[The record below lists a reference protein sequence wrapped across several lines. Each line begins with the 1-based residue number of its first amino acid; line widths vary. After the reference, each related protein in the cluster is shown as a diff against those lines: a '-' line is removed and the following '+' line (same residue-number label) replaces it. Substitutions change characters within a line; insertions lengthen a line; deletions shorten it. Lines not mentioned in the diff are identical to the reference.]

1 MKSGMSR
8 WLDTCKRKQHPGVAA
23 FSPLAPDEVGLP
35 FLSRF
40 GSLFPTLI
48 ERCEYVSLNVLQNL
62 LSAKLALHVT
72 AVLATTRKMN
82 RLPRVYI
89 VLLQNGADRCNH
101 LGGLSAATILT
112 LIDSERQRL
121 CFGALP
127 VVLPA
132 AAVRL
137 LGALLAEL
145 AKGNAVTLMPHHAE
159 LTTQEVADLLVS
171 RPFLIGLLE
180 NGQLPHQKVGTHPRV
195 RFADLMTYERRRD
208 AEGEEALRELAAL
221 SQE

>member
-1 MKSGMSR
+1 MSR

-23 FSPLAPDEVGLP
+23 SSPLAPDEVGLP

-40 GSLFPTLI
+40 GSLFRTLI

-89 VLLQNGADRCNH
+89 VLLRNGANRCNRS
-101 LGGLSAATILT
+101 GGLSAATILT

-121 CFGALP
+121 CVGALNGSYEAP
-127 VVLPA
+127 QFNAPA
-132 AAVRL
+132 VPTSSSVMSRRKADIEGSRRPGRSTMRGEPSRKVR
-137 LGALLAEL
+137 
-145 AKGNAVTLMPHHAE
+145 
-159 LTTQEVADLLVS
+159 
-171 RPFLIGLLE
+171 
-180 NGQLPHQKVGTHPRV
+180 NGRHRGT
-195 RFADLMTYERRRD
+195 
-208 AEGEEALRELAAL
+208 
-221 SQE
+221 